1 MALPAY
7 NSPETWVVTTSLLP
21 LIPTA
26 TQPRLRP
33 KHWSYI
39 SPPLHPG
46 HRCLTP
52 LAPCRPSRQCL
63 QQSLDLTPLKSF
75 FLFADKKDYPGMQV
89 YRITA
94 LLQSAKSSLLLNIK
108 VQTLIKVFYKLT
120 PHATST
126 FIFIYYR
133 PPSSS
138 LLLRLHSFISL
149 IFCNWSLPDEGK
161 TVPPRASRWLERV
174 NDSPGNVSFI
184 CKPPHLECTLP
195 FIKPSHIKLLSSF
208 PDHPRT
214 EHETTRGSPYVLE
227 PSGIIQTSQY
237 EARSPCLTHSFTGKP
252 QASCAYA
259 FPLFLQPLDWPWC
272 FSLWPCV
279 AMLYFLLLGIW
290 V

>member
-1 MALPAY
+1 M
-7 NSPETWVVTTSLLP
+7 LP
-21 LIPTA
+21 L
-26 TQPRLRP
+26 LSF
-33 KHWSYI
+33 SY
-39 SPPLHPG
+39 
-46 HRCLTP
+46 T
-52 LAPCRPSRQCL
+52 
-63 QQSLDLTPLKSF
+63 T
-75 FLFADKKDYPGMQV
+75 
-89 YRITA
+89 
-94 LLQSAKSSLLLNIK
+94 
-108 VQTLIKVFYKLT
+108 
-120 PHATST
+120 
-126 FIFIYYR
+126 
-133 PPSSS
+133 SSS

-149 IFCNWSLPDEGK
+149 IFCNWSLPDEGE
-161 TVPPRASRWLERV
+161 TVPPRASQWLERV
-174 NDSPGNVSFI
+174 NHSPGNVSFI

-259 FPLFLQPLDWPWC
+259 FPLLLQPLDWPWC

-279 AMLYFLLLGIW
+279 AMLYFLLLEIW